1 MPIDPTTGNPTS
13 ARDITKYGASIVRAS
28 VATGT
33 KYWKIVDAYHLSGQ
47 QNRGNHNLFADVL
60 NIDGTRRMGARCNLN
75 FGGHSAVLTV
85 DKPPNEPGTNAPMY
99 RGNFYDIEAADLPTD
114 RAVHFNSEW
123 PDEEEGNTNGHH
135 SFMVI
140 FQETIAGDATT
151 GSIHGTVTN
160 GAGMT
165 ITLTGDG
172 VNVSTLAGGDGSF
185 GFDLVPPGDYMLA
198 VAGTAVTA
206 KVAVLAGH
214 QTAVTLVVPAN
225 PDVEALKR
233 QIAALQAQV
242 AQLQQQLSQAAA
254 DRDRYSVALGQI
266 KQIIQN
272 VMGL

>member
-13 ARDITKYGASIVRAS
+13 ERDITKYGASIVRAS
-28 VATGT
+28 VATGA

-47 QNRGNHNLFADVL
+47 QNRGNHHLFADVL
-60 NIDGTRRMGARCNLN
+60 NADGTRRMGAQCTVY
-75 FGGHSAVLTV
+75 FAGHSAVLTV

-99 RGNFYDIEAADLPTD
+99 RGNYYDIEAADLPSD
-114 RAVHFNSEW
+114 KAIHFNSEW

-151 GSIHGTVTN
+151 GSIRGTVTN

-165 ITLTGDG
+165 ITLAGAG
-172 VNVSTLAGGDGSF
+172 VNVSTQAAADGSF
-185 GFDLVPPGDYMLA
+185 GFDLVPPGDYTLA

-206 KVAVLAGH
+206 VVSVQAGQ
-214 QTAVTLVVPAN
+214 QTSVTLVVPVN

-242 AQLQQQLSQAAA
+242 AQLQQQLAQAAA
-254 DRDRYSVALGQI
+254 DRDRFSAALGQT

-272 VMGL
+272 AGL